1 MREFL
6 IFFPILYQLNFWS
19 SFIVLNFLNFV
30 YFPSSIMLPF
40 KSKWMKNLKFNFFI
54 NFQLICNYLL
64 IFHLLMKNHHI
75 RILNFKFYYQFTAC
89 FTINRAII
97 YHFILFI
104 FLTFYI
110 IKYKLHHLHISL
122 FNLLLII
129 SKFDFIM
136 IHLNISLSNLHF
148 SFLKSYF
155 IIIHLH
161 IFLLNLHFSLLKF
174 YFIIIHHLFFS

>member
-1 MREFL
+1 
-6 IFFPILYQLNFWS
+6 
-19 SFIVLNFLNFV
+19 
-30 YFPSSIMLPF
+30 
-40 KSKWMKNLKFNFFI
+40 MKNLKFNFFI

-75 RILNFKFYYQFTAC
+75 HILNFKFYYQFKAC

-110 IKYKLHHLHISL
+110 IKYKLHQLHISL

-129 SKFDFIM
+129 SKF
-136 IHLNISLSNLHF
+136 
-148 SFLKSYF
+148 YF
-155 IIIHLH
+155 IIIHH
-161 IFLLNLHFSLLKF
+161 KFFSLNLHFSLVKV
-174 YFIIIHHLFFS
+174 YFIIIHR

>member
-1 MREFL
+1 
-6 IFFPILYQLNFWS
+6 
-19 SFIVLNFLNFV
+19 
-30 YFPSSIMLPF
+30 
-40 KSKWMKNLKFNFFI
+40 
-54 NFQLICNYLL
+54 
-64 IFHLLMKNHHI
+64 MKNHHI
-75 RILNFKFYYQFTAC
+75 HILNFKFYYQFKAC

-129 SKFDFIM
+129 SKFDSTI
-136 IHLNISLSNLHF
+136 IHLYIFLLNPHF
-148 SFLKSYF
+148 FFLKSYF